1 MRKTYNAVKNFEQNV
16 STSFIKGAAILT
28 ISMVI
33 VKVFGLLN
41 KIILVQILT
50 NYGIPGMASFGMG
63 LYANAY
69 ELFVVIFTVATGGLP
84 IAISRLV
91 SQNMTQRRYKDVKL
105 IHKISVPF
113 FTVLGLVCFLIIVGA
128 SFPYTQFVINSPYA
142 LYGMIALA
150 PTVFFGCLA
159 SAYRGYYEG
168 QRNMKPT
175 AVSEIIEAVVKLV
188 IGSALAY
195 AILIWGMESNA
206 ATHSFLWMHFHNEEE
221 AHHTILALSVAGAI
235 IGISLSSMLSW
246 LYYFLKFR
254 IQGDG
259 IPREYYENSI
269 DARETRETFITI
281 IKTALPIAAG
291 TLVMSLGSWV
301 DSIIIQNVLLNLA
314 HTHEHALAT
323 QYGAFYAPD
332 VFHGKHITIHTNLWG
347 CYSNALTLMQLVT
360 AVTQVFGSS
369 AMPNVTSAW
378 TKGDKKELRQSVNT
392 VLKMTMMF
400 TLPMSLGL
408 CVLAHPIMELVY
420 GRSAEIMEIGGNV
433 LTVMG
438 VTTIFTAI
446 ITPICS
452 MINGIGKV
460 KIPMILYTICMIV
473 KIGTSW
479 IFVSIPSINIQG
491 ATAGS
496 MISYALICVIGMFL
510 LIKYSGVVPDF
521 FGTTV
526 KPLIG
531 AVASSLAAFGCY
543 HLLSHNFRA
552 ASVCVAVLAAIIV
565 MVVVVF
571 IGHIV
576 AGTTPVGRHFAS
588 ENARRHWAVSILV
601 GLVLGI
607 GAAVLTFRLVGAL
620 PPGFFSR
627 VATVFAVL
635 FAMIVYGAVL
645 LIIRTFSPEEVKFLP
660 KGEKIAKTLE
670 KFHLIG

>member
-1 MRKTYNAVKNFEQNV
+1 MIKKYNAVKNFEQNA
-16 STSFIKGAAILT
+16 SSSFVKGAAILT

-41 KIILVQILT
+41 KIVLT
-50 NYGIPGMASFGMG
+50 GIFTECGVEEDMASFGMG

-91 SQNMTQRRYKDVKL
+91 SQNMTQKRYKDVRL
-105 IHKISVPF
+105 IHRISVPF
-113 FTVLGLVCFLIIVGA
+113 FTIMGLVCFAIVFGA
-128 SFPYTQFVINSPYA
+128 AIPYTNYVIHSPYTA
-142 LYGMIALA
+142 YGMMCLA

-168 QRNMKPT
+168 QRNMFPT

-188 IGSALAY
+188 VGSALAY
-195 AILIWGMESNA
+195 FILWWGLRSNA
-206 ATHSFLWMHFHNEEE
+206 ATHSFLWMQFHNEKE
-221 AHHTILALSVAGAI
+221 AQHSILALSVSGAI

-259 IPREYYENSI
+259 IPKQYYESSI
-269 DARETRETFITI
+269 DAREKRETFMMI
-281 IKTALPIAAG
+281 IKTALPIAGGA
-291 TLVMSLGSWV
+291 LVMSLGSWI
-301 DSIIIQNVLLNLA
+301 DSIIIQNVLINLA
-314 HTHEHALAT
+314 HNHEHELME
-323 QYGAFYAPD
+323 QYHRFFSPEA
-332 VFHGKHITIHTNLWG
+332 FHGDVITIHTNLWG

-378 TKGDKKELRQSVNT
+378 TKGDKRELRQSINT

-400 TLPMSLGL
+400 TLPMALGL
-408 CVLAHPIMELVY
+408 VVLAHPIMGLVY
-420 GRSAEIMEIGGNV
+420 GRSPAIFEIGGNV
-433 LTVMG
+433 LSVMG
-438 VTTIFTAI
+438 ITTIFTAI

-460 KIPMILYTICMIV
+460 KIPMILYIVCMIV

-496 MISYALICVIGMFL
+496 MISYALICVIGMYL
-510 LIKYSGVVPDF
+510 LVKYSGIVPDF

-531 AVASSLAAFGCY
+531 AVCSSAAAFF
-543 HLLSHNFRA
+543 SHRLFEMFIPGRA
-552 ASVCVAVLAAIIV
+552 ATIAAILVAV
-565 MVVVVF
+565 VVY
-571 IGHIV
+571 
-576 AGTTPVGRHFAS
+576 
-588 ENARRHWAVSILV
+588 
-601 GLVLGI
+601 
-607 GAAVLTFRLVGAL
+607 
-620 PPGFFSR
+620 
-627 VATVFAVL
+627 
-635 FAMIVYGAVL
+635 MAVL
-645 LIIRTFSPEEVKFLP
+645 LIIRTFNAEEIKFLP

-670 KFHLIG
+670 KLHLIG

>member
-1 MRKTYNAVKNFEQNV
+1 M
-16 STSFIKGAAILT
+16 I
-28 ISMVI
+28 I

-41 KIILVQILT
+41 KIILVRILT
-50 NYGIPGMASFGMG
+50 NYGIDGMASFGMG

-113 FTVLGLVCFLIIVGA
+113 FTILGLVCFLIIVGA
-128 SFPYTQFVINSPYA
+128 SVPYTQFVIKSRYA
-142 LYGMIALA
+142 VYGMVCLA

-168 QRNMKPT
+168 QRNMVPT

-188 IGSALAY
+188 VGSALAY
-195 AILIWGMESNA
+195 AILVWGMESNN
-206 ATHSFLWMHFHNEEE
+206 ATHSFLWMRFSSQEE
-221 AHHTILALSVAGAI
+221 ANHTILAFSVAGAI

-246 LYYFLKFR
+246 LYYFLKFKL
-254 IQGDG
+254 QGDG
-259 IPREYYENSI
+259 IPREYYENSV
-269 DARETRETFITI
+269 DAREKRETFMMI

-301 DSIIIQNVLLNLA
+301 DSVIIQNVLLNLA
-314 HTHEHALAT
+314 QTHGRELSA
-323 QYGAFYAPD
+323 QYGSFYPHD
-332 VFHGKHITIHTNLWG
+332 SFRGEHITIHTNLW
-347 CYSNALTLMQLVT
+347 

-378 TKGDKKELRQSVNT
+378 TKGDKRELRQSINT

-400 TLPMSLGL
+400 TLPMSFGL
-408 CVLAHPIMELVY
+408 CVLSHPVMELVY
-420 GRSAEIMEIGGNV
+420 GRSREIVEIGGNV

-452 MINGIGKV
+452 MINGIGRV
-460 KIPMILYTICMIV
+460 KIPMILYTVCMLV

-496 MISYALICVIGMFL
+496 LVSYALICFIGMFL
-510 LIKYSGVVPDF
+510 LIKYSGVMPDF
-521 FGTTV
+521 FSTTV

-531 AVASSLAAFGCY
+531 AVCSSAAAFVSY
-543 HLLSHNFRA
+543 RLLSHNFTA
-552 ASVCVAVLAAIIV
+552 ASVCVSVLVVLLVAALV
-565 MVVVVF
+565 YF
-571 IGHIV
+571 IGHILS
-576 AGTTPVGRHFAS
+576 GTTPVGRHFRGEGNRLHRVIA
-588 ENARRHWAVSILV
+588 AAVSVVV
-601 GLVLGI
+601 GV
-607 GAAVLTFRLVGAL
+607 AAGFLSFRLAGML

-627 VATVFAVL
+627 VSTIFAVL
-635 FAMIVYGAVL
+635 CAVIVYVAVL
-645 LIIRTFSPEEVKFLP
+645 LIIRTFSTEEVKFLP

-670 KFHLIG
+670 KLHLIG

>member
-1 MRKTYNAVKNFEQNV
+1 MIYLIKKYNAIKNFEQDV

-41 KIILVQILT
+41 KIVLVQIFT
-50 NYGIPGMASFGMG
+50 HCGVDGMASFGMG

-113 FTVLGLVCFLIIVGA
+113 FTILGLVCFAIIFGA
-128 SFPYTQFVINSPYA
+128 SIPYSQLVIKSPYA
-142 LYGMIALA
+142 VYGMMALA

-168 QRNMKPT
+168 QRNMLPT

-195 AILIWGMESNA
+195 GILVWGMKSDA
-206 ATHSFLWMHFHNEEE
+206 ATHSFLWMQFADREE
-221 AHHTILALSVAGAI
+221 ALHTILALSVAGAI
-235 IGISLSSMLSW
+235 VGISLSSMLSW
-246 LYYFLKFR
+246 LYYFLKYR
-254 IQGDG
+254 LQGDG
-259 IPREYYENSI
+259 IPKEYLENSI
-269 DARETRETFITI
+269 EAREKRETFMTI
-281 IKTALPIAAG
+281 IKTALPIAGGA
-291 TLVMSLGSWV
+291 LVMSLGSWI

-314 HTHEHALAT
+314 QTHSRELRV
-323 QYGAFYAPD
+323 QYGMFYTAD
-332 VFHGKHITIHTNLWG
+332 AFHGKHITIHTNLWG

-378 TKGDKKELRQSVNT
+378 TKGDKNELRRSVNT

-400 TLPMSLGL
+400 TLPMSFGL
-408 CVLAHPIMELVY
+408 IVLAHPIMGLVY
-420 GRSAEIMEIGGNV
+420 GRSPEIVEIGGNV
-433 LTVMG
+433 LAVMG

-452 MINGIGKV
+452 MINGIGRV
-460 KIPMILYTICMIV
+460 KIPMLLYIICMVV

-496 MISYALICVIGMFL
+496 MISYALICFIGMFL
-510 LIKYSGVVPDF
+510 LIKFSGVRPDF
-521 FGTTV
+521 FSTTV

-531 AVASSLAAFGCY
+531 ALCSSAAAFFSFR
-543 HLLSHNFRA
+543 LLSGFMPQSLHRVTTVLA
-552 ASVCVAVLAAIIV
+552 ILVAV
-565 MVVVVF
+565 VVY
-571 IGHIV
+571 
-576 AGTTPVGRHFAS
+576 
-588 ENARRHWAVSILV
+588 L
-601 GLVLGI
+601 
-607 GAAVLTFRLVGAL
+607 
-620 PPGFFSR
+620 
-627 VATVFAVL
+627 
-635 FAMIVYGAVL
+635 AVL
-645 LIIRTFSPEEVKFLP
+645 LIIRTFSAEEIKFLP

-670 KFHLIG
+670 KLHFIR